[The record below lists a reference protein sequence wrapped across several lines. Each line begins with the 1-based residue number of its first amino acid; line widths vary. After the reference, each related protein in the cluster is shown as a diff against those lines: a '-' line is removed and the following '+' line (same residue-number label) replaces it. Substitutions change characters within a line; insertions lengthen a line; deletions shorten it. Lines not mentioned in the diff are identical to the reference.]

1 MPHTPI
7 ATFTCVCSPCFDVAR
22 RGPGRAARRT
32 SPAARDRIDERPRGG
47 GRVVATAEDRDV
59 IEYEFD
65 SNSYLSYSN
74 F

>member
-1 MPHTPI
+1 M
-7 ATFTCVCSPCFDVAR
+7 
-22 RGPGRAARRT
+22 
-32 SPAARDRIDERPRGG
+32 RGG
-47 GRVVATAEDRDV
+47 GARGSDLASYDRAVENARDGDV